1 MPDVLTTFS
10 TLSSDAPNVH
20 IAREMYRLAERRL
33 VLGRMAK
40 AHEVPQRMGKTLRV
54 VRYKRLALPTSVLSE
69 GVPPDAVALA
79 TENVDVTLE
88 QWGIVVLL
96 TDVAEIT
103 TTHPALQIA
112 INRTS
117 LAISEV
123 MERELANTLMAGTQV
138 FYPGAVVARSGIGA
152 SDKMDTATVLKTTV
166 TLRNL
171 GAAEKM
177 NGLYEGVMSA
187 QSEGDLLAADATF
200 KDVQSG
206 LDTKHF
212 EFARIG
218 VWMGVNW
225 SRGNF
230 LPIFKGV
237 PAPDG
242 AAATAEKAQITAVD
256 GGGTI
261 VSATNF
267 KFAIVA
273 RDILT
278 DYERKISQSSANIAS
293 AATGNNESYTVVLPT
308 SANYVYDVYMS
319 AAGGSGS
326 LFKVKSR
333 VSGTVTITAAPAGT
347 EATSP
352 VAPADQREVFTAFV
366 SGQDAFGRVS
376 LNGMSLASYLTPPG
390 ASYSNPLAQG
400 RKIGTKVMAKFFI
413 IDNNY
418 FARLETASAYSA
430 GLPA

>member
-1 MPDVLTTFS
+1 
-10 TLSSDAPNVH
+10 
-20 IAREMYRLAERRL
+20 
-33 VLGRMAK
+33 
-40 AHEVPQRMGKTLRV
+40 
-54 VRYKRLALPTSVLSE
+54 
-69 GVPPDAVALA
+69 
-79 TENVDVTLE
+79 
-88 QWGIVVLL
+88 
-96 TDVAEIT
+96 
-103 TTHPALQIA
+103 
-112 INRTS
+112 
-117 LAISEV
+117 
-123 MERELANTLMAGTQV
+123 
-138 FYPGAVVARSGIGA
+138 
-152 SDKMDTATVLKTTV
+152 
-166 TLRNL
+166 
-171 GAAEKM
+171 
-177 NGLYEGVMSA
+177 MSA

-206 LDTKHF
+206 LDVKHF

-237 PAPDG
+237 PAPDA
-242 AAATAEKAQITAVD
+242 AAATAEKAQVTAVD

-261 VSATNF
+261 TSATNF
-267 KFAIVA
+267 KFVVVA

-278 DYERKISQSSANIAS
+278 DYERKISQTSANIAS
-293 AATGNNESYTVVLPT
+293 AATGNNESFSVVLP
-308 SANYVYDVYMS
+308 SSVNYTYDIYMS

-333 VSGTVTITAAPAGT
+333 QAAGATSVITALAAGT

-400 RKIGTKVMAKFFI
+400 RKIGTKIMCKFFI